1 MSGGDILIR
10 GGTLVG
16 READRKSDVLIRG
29 GVVRA
34 LGEGLEAPE
43 GCPTLDAT
51 GKLVMPGL
59 IDPQVHFREPG
70 GEQKEDLESG
80 SLACVAGGVTAFCEM
95 PNTNPPTTS
104 PEALTDKLTRA
115 EGRAAADHA
124 FFLGASSENAD
135 RLGDWERAPG
145 CAGVKLFMGSSTGN
159 LLVEDDAT
167 IERVLRSGE
176 RRVTVHSE
184 DNQRLSE
191 RYAAI
196 EEGTPVSAHP
206 EVRDVECALRATR
219 RLLDLVER
227 TGRPVHLLHVSTA
240 EELELVTERDLGR
253 LVTVE
258 ATPNHLFLCAPGCY
272 EEHGT
277 WAQMNPPVR
286 DRRHQEALR
295 RALVE
300 GPVTCIGSDHAP
312 HTSEEKAR
320 PYPHS
325 PSGIPGTQTILP
337 LLLTAVRDGWL
348 THQDILRLCVD
359 GPARV
364 YGILSKGCLEVG
376 LDGDAVLVDPDITQ
390 PLPLE
395 WLKSRAGASPF
406 VGTQLAGWPV
416 TTVLRGQVVFDDRQL
431 VGEPR
436 GRALEFA

>member
-16 READRKSDVLIRG
+16 READRTSDVLIRG

-43 GCPTLDAT
+43 GCTTLDAT
-51 GKLVMPGL
+51 GKLVLPGL

-104 PEALTDKLTRA
+104 PEALADKLTRA

-124 FFLGASSENAD
+124 FFLGASQENAD

-184 DNQRLSE
+184 DNLRLSE

-376 LDGDAVLVDPDITQ
+376 LDGDAVLVDPDITR

-406 VGTQLAGWPV
+406 VGTPLAGWPV